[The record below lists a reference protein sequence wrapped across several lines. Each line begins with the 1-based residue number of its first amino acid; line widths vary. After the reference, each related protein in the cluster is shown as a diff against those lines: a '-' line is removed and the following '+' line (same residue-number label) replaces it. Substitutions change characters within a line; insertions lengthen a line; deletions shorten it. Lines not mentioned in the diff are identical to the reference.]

1 MNEIW
6 KDIKGYEGSYQV
18 SNLGRVKSLNY
29 HREGIEKILKIDG
42 STQYKT
48 VMLYRDGGGT
58 RFLLHRLVASAFI
71 PNPNNYPVVN
81 HIDEDKS
88 NNRVDNLEWC
98 TQQYNVNYGTGL
110 DRLSKVLKGKKRS
123 EEAKKRISEIN
134 KGRVQSLESRMKRS
148 KSLKGRSSWNKGK
161 KRSEETKLKISSTMK
176 KLKSKK

>member
-29 HREGIEKILKIDG
+29 HRCGFERILEID
-42 STQYKT
+42 SSSQYET
-48 VMLYRDGGGT
+48 IMLYKNGSRT
-58 RFLLHRLVASAFI
+58 RFLIHRLVASAFI

-110 DRLSKVLKGKKRS
+110 DRLSGVLKGKKRS
-123 EEAKKRISEIN
+123 EETKKRLSEIN
-134 KGRVQSLESRMKRS
+134 KGRVQSLETRMKRS
-148 KSLKGRSSWNKGK
+148 KSLKGRTPWNKDK
-161 KRSEETKLKISSTMK
+161 HISEETKLKISSTMK
-176 KLKSKK
+176 KLKSNK